1 MNKESSN
8 YIQAENRKQQ
18 MFFPPSID
26 EYISSDNPV
35 RAIDDYVELL
45 DIKELGFKSNKN
57 ILDGRPA
64 YSPKL
69 LLKIYIYGYL
79 NRIRSSR
86 KLEREIQRNIE
97 LMWLCSNLKPSY
109 KTISDFRRDNSKALK
124 RVFREFTLLCK
135 NIDLISGDI
144 VAVDGAFLRANAS
157 KNQLLM
163 KKTIEKDIKKIDER
177 VEEYLKDLDYI
188 DAKEKKDKDLTP
200 PSTTL
205 DKLKAKKAK
214 LDSELKLLEEL
225 GITQYNQTDP
235 DAKLMVKPAHNLMAY
250 NTQIVVDSK
259 WKFIVATDVSSKN
272 NDNSKLHQMA
282 LKTKEIVNNDNM
294 TLLADAGYYSAK
306 EIDKCYKDNIDIYV
320 PFSDNEKRQKDNGC
334 FPHSKFIYNKDTDS
348 YTCPN
353 NQILTK
359 QNAPIVKEN
368 GTKSYIYTTKRAIC
382 KACPLKDKCIP
393 DNTSRKRVTHL
404 EYIQTITEHKEK
416 MQTKEAKE
424 MMKKRASLAEH
435 PFGTIKRAL
444 GWDHFLVR
452 GLEKVSGENALIMFT
467 YNFRRLLNILGITLF
482 RELIK
487 AIKKGNIE
495 IIKPKI
501 AQVLA

>member
-1 MNKESSN
+1 MKSISSI
-8 YIQAENRKQQ
+8 YIQADNRKQQ

-26 EYISSDNPV
+26 EYVSSDNPV
-35 RAIDDYVELL
+35 RVIDDYVEML
-45 DIKELGFKSNKN
+45 DIKELGFELNKN
-57 ILDGRPA
+57 ELDGRPA
-64 YSPKL
+64 YNPKL

-79 NRIRSSR
+79 NRVRSSR
-86 KLEREIQRNIE
+86 KLETEIKRNIE

-109 KTISDFRRDNSKALK
+109 KTISDFRKDNPKALK

-157 KNQLLM
+157 KNQLIM
-163 KKTIEKDIKKIDER
+163 KKSIDKEIKKIDER
-177 VEEYLKDLDYI
+177 VEEYLKDLDYT

-214 LDSELKLLEEL
+214 LDEELKLLEEL
-225 GITQYNQTDP
+225 GVTQYNRTDP
-235 DAKLMVKPAHNLMAY
+235 DAKVMVKPAHNLMAY
-250 NTQIVVDSK
+250 NVQIAVDNK
-259 WKFIVATDVSSKN
+259 WKFIVATDISSEG
-272 NDNSKLHQMA
+272 NDSHQLYNMSI
-282 LKTKEIVNNDNM
+282 KSKEITTNDEAIIV
-294 TLLADAGYYSAK
+294 ADTGYYDAQ
-306 EIDKCYKDNIDIYV
+306 EIKKCLDNNIDIV
-320 PFSDNEKRQKDNGC
+320 LPV
-334 FPHSKFIYNKDTDS
+334 SKTGQTQGVEGKFKKEDFKYDKENDC

-353 NQILTK
+353 NQLLTK
-359 QNAPIVKEN
+359 RE
-368 GTKSYIYTTKRAIC
+368 TLREKSNKRYLQYAISSKIC
-382 KACPLKDKCIP
+382 KDCPIKEQCLSKSNSK
-393 DNTSRKRVTHL
+393 
-404 EYIQTITEHKEK
+404 TITRWEYAEVIDNFRDK
-416 MQTKEAKE
+416 MQTDDAKDII
-424 MMKKRASLAEH
+424 KKRASIVEH

-467 YNFRRLLNILGITLF
+467 YNFKRLLNIIGITLF

-487 AIKKGNIE
+487 AIREGNIE

-501 AQVLA
+501 AQILA

>member
-1 MNKESSN
+1 MNEESSN
-8 YIQAENRKQQ
+8 YIQADNRKQQ

-26 EYISSDNPV
+26 EYISSDNPI

-45 DIKELGFKSNKN
+45 DIKELGFKQNKN

-86 KLEREIQRNIE
+86 KLEREIKRNIE
-97 LMWLCSNLKPSY
+97 LMWLCSNLQPSY
-109 KTISDFRRDNSKALK
+109 KTIADFRRDNHKALK

-157 KNQLLM
+157 KNKLLM

-188 DAKEKKDKDLTP
+188 DAKEKKEKNLTP

-205 DKLKAKKAK
+205 NKLKAKKAK
-214 LDSELKLLEEL
+214 LDEELKLLEEL
-225 GITQYNQTDP
+225 GLTQYNQTDP

-250 NTQIVVDSK
+250 NTQIVVDDK
-259 WKFIVATDVSSKN
+259 WKFIVATDVSSY
-272 NDNSKLHQMA
+272 NSDYHKLHQMA
-282 LKTKEIVNNDNM
+282 TMTKDMVNNDNM

-320 PFSDNEKRQKDNGC
+320 PSSDKEKQQKDNGY

-359 QNAPIVKEN
+359 QNATITKPN
-368 GTKSYIYTTKRAIC
+368 GAKSYIYRAGSKTC
-382 KACPLKDKCIP
+382 KACPLRDKCIP
-393 DNTSRKRVTHL
+393 KKTAYKKVTHL
-404 EYIQTITEHKEK
+404 EYIDTITKHKKK

-424 MMKKRASLAEH
+424 MMQKRASLAEH

-487 AIKKGNIE
+487 ALKIGDIENIKL
-495 IIKPKI
+495 KI